1 MGVAGLDEVYVKNSF
16 DMVVV
21 KDELVLNITTF
32 SENQL
37 SQEEFLHKLSEI
49 LNSKERSFG
58 KS

>member
-1 MGVAGLDEVYVKNSF
+1 MSVAGLDEVFLKDRF

-21 KDELVLNITTF
+21 KDDFVFRITTL

-37 SQEEFLHKLSEI
+37 SQEEFLLKLSEI
-49 LNSKERSFG
+49 LNSKERSSG

>member
-1 MGVAGLDEVYVKNSF
+1 MRVAGLDEVFLKDRF

-21 KDELVLNITTF
+21 KDDFVFRITTL

-49 LNSKERSFG
+49 LNSKEWSFG